1 MQRYFAIDKKLNI
14 SDKDKHHII
23 NVMRMKEKDNI
34 EIVYDEKVYL
44 CEINNITKKDVS
56 YIIKEEKNEN
66 NELSLKITIAIPLLN
81 EKKLDFI
88 FQKCTELGINDFI
101 IYECERSKIKIND
114 KIDKKLD
121 RWNLICKEACEQSFR
136 NCLTKVDGIKKLS
149 ELVKLDYDMK
159 LVASTKKIKKTLKN
173 MLQNSTKY
181 ANMIIVVGPEG
192 GLSEK
197 EEDYLLN
204 NGFVGV
210 TFGNTILRCE
220 TAPMYVMSAIKYELE
235 GD

>member
-14 SDKDKHHII
+14 TDKDKHHII
-23 NVMRMKEKDNI
+23 NVMRMKKNDLI
-34 EIVYDEKVYL
+34 EIVFDEKVYI
-44 CEINNITKKDVS
+44 CEIDDITKKDVT
-56 YIIKEEKNEN
+56 YKIKEEKNEN
-66 NELSLKITIAIPLLN
+66 NELPIKVTIAIPLVN

-101 IYECERSKIKIND
+101 IYDSERSKIKIND

-121 RWNLICKEACEQSFR
+121 RWNLILKEAAEQSFR
-136 NCLTKVDGIKKLS
+136 NYVPRVYGIKKLD
-149 ELVKLDYDMK
+149 EIVKLKYDIA

-173 MLQNSTKY
+173 IMQNSTKY

-192 GLSEK
+192 GLTLK
-197 EEDYLLN
+197 EEDFLLD
-204 NGFVGV
+204 NGFVGI

-220 TAPMYVMSAIKYELE
+220 TAPMFIMSAIKYEL
-235 GD
+235 GR